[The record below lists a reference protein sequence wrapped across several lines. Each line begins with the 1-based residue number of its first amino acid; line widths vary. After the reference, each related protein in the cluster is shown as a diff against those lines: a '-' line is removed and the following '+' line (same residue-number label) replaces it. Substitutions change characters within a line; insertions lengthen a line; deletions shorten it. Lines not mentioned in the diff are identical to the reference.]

1 MELREWSPLV
11 GLVNRIP
18 ATVQRGLLF
27 YDVSITCV
35 DMVDEFLALGTN
47 VGIVF
52 WYNRRSDT
60 VEKLQGE
67 VGWVFSS
74 LLGWQLN
81 RGNNFLIKFSGFCL
95 KITSTCLHRP
105 GLAWFMSLLCKLNVL
120 VGVLTP
126 DTTDN
131 AR

>member
-74 LLGWQLN
+74 LLGWQQN
-81 RGNNFLIKFSGFCL
+81 RGNTFLIKFSGL
-95 KITSTCLHRP
+95 K
-105 GLAWFMSLLCKLNVL
+105 
-120 VGVLTP
+120 
-126 DTTDN
+126 
-131 AR
+131 